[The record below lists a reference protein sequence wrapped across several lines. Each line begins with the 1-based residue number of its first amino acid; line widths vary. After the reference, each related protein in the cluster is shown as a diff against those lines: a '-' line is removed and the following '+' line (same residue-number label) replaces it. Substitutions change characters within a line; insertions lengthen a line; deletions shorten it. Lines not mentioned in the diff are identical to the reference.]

1 MAIKHEIV
9 FGVDNFGKQ
18 KELSEAETIAQ
29 MLLNLFLMRPGQL
42 PSLPHIGMDIRKFLY
57 KFEEDI
63 NTDQIRDEIVSQCSA
78 LLPYI
83 SVQQIQVLL
92 VPFNNETIL
101 YILIPL
107 TILVDNGGTLI
118 YGFKKSNTSSAVSFN
133 YKIADEQII

>member
-1 MAIKHEIV
+1 MAIKHELV

-18 KELSEAETIAQ
+18 KELSDAETVAQ

-42 PSLPHIGMDIRKFLY
+42 PSLPHIGIDIRKFLY

-63 NTDQIRDEIVSQCSA
+63 NTDQLRDDIVSQCSA

-83 SVQQIQVLL
+83 SIQQMQILL

-101 YILIPL
+101 YILVPL
-107 TILVDNGGTLI
+107 TIVVDGGGTLI
-118 YGFKKSNTSSAVSFN
+118 YGFKKSDGSSAVSFN
-133 YKIADEQII
+133 YKVADEQII